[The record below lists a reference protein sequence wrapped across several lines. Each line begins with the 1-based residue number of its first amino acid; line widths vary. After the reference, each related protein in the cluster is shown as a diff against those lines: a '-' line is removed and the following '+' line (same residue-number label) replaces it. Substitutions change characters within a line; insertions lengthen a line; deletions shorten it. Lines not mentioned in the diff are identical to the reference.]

1 MIAKIKLPKFD
12 ANMNE
17 GTIGKWFVAEGDMVS
32 LGGPLVEIITD
43 KTVFEF
49 ESPKSGVLRQIT
61 APERSVIPT
70 GYVLALIGKPE
81 DKLPDVEE
89 YNRGLM
95 ESYLK
100 EKAVSIKEQK
110 PGKSKDSGMPGK
122 SKVRATPSAKRL
134 AAEHKLDLSEIQAM
148 FEAEVVNEKLV
159 MQFLDKKAAKPK
171 DK

>member
-1 MIAKIKLPKFD
+1 MITKVALPKFD

-32 LGGPLVEIITD
+32 MGGPLVEIITD

-49 ESPKSGVLRQIT
+49 ESPKTGILRQIT
-61 APERSVIPT
+61 APENSVIPP
-70 GYVLALIGKPE
+70 GYILALIGKPE

-89 YNRGLM
+89 HNRGLM
-95 ESYLK
+95 ESYMK
-100 EKAVSIKEQK
+100 EKSVSIKQEK
-110 PGKSKDSGMPGK
+110 PVKKQDSGIPGK

-148 FEAEVVNEKLV
+148 FDVEVVNEKTVEQYLE
-159 MQFLDKKAAKPK
+159 KKAAKPG